1 MTHSF
6 DAMQDTP
13 ITTQLARS
21 VRLLRNRLGLSQEE
35 LAGRADLHRTYI
47 AGIERGGRN
56 ITLKSVEKLS
66 QALGVSVGLLLAP
79 VEQLKGDSTHP
90 RSNRNREMASLLLV
104 EDNPDDVELTLAALK
119 EAHFAN
125 HVEVVHSGEEALAF
139 LFQTGQQSRKLK
151 RARPDLILLDLG
163 LPKMGGL
170 ELLRTIKSDKRTSD
184 IPVIV
189 LTASEEEKDFLE
201 SERLGAATYILKPVD
216 FVSLSRV
223 TPQLSL
229 RWALLPASKRASER
243 RYPLASDRVHSSALR
258 RDKKS

>member
-1 MTHSF
+1 
-6 DAMQDTP
+6 MQDTP
-13 ITTQLARS
+13 ISMQLARS
-21 VRLLRNRLGLSQEE
+21 VRLLRNQLGLSQEE
-35 LAGRADLHRTYI
+35 LADRADLHRTYI

-79 VEQLKGDSTHP
+79 LDQVRTDSSQP
-90 RSNRNREMASLLLV
+90 GAGSGKEMARLLLV
-104 EDNPDDVELTLAALK
+104 EDNPDDVELALAALK

-125 HVEVVHSGEEALAF
+125 HVEVVRSGEEALAI
-139 LFQTGQQSRKLK
+139 LYQTPQPGRKI
-151 RARPDLILLDLG
+151 RQARTDLILLDLG

-170 ELLRTIKSDKRTSD
+170 ELLRTIKGDQRTGN

-189 LTASEEEKDFLE
+189 LTASENERDFLE
-201 SERLGAATYILKPVD
+201 SKRLGAATYIIKPVD

-229 RWALLPASKRASER
+229 RWALLPASNRASGR
-243 RYPLASDRVHSSALR
+243 RPVSPTE
-258 RDKKS
+258 